1 MARHNELG
9 KWGEE
14 IAAKYLIKHGYS
26 IKERNWH
33 LGTRDVD
40 IIAIT
45 EDSKTIVFV
54 EVKTREQD
62 EIMDPADAVDRKK
75 VKSIGYCANMYIKD
89 CNLDM
94 DIRFDIITIVGNE
107 RSDAPKIT
115 HIEDAFNP
123 CLA

>member
-45 EDSKTIVFV
+45 EDSKTIVFI

-75 VKSIGYCANMYIKD
+75 VKSIGYCA
-89 CNLDM
+89 DM

>member
-1 MARHNELG
+1 
-9 KWGEE
+9 
-14 IAAKYLIKHGYS
+14 
-26 IKERNWH
+26 
-33 LGTRDVD
+33 
-40 IIAIT
+40 
-45 EDSKTIVFV
+45 
-54 EVKTREQD
+54 
-62 EIMDPADAVDRKK
+62 MDPADAVDRKK

-89 CNLDM
+89 FNLDM